1 MQITPT
7 GAVTNLCKFKKMG
20 EKISINTAVEP
31 VQARGSSCQ
40 AGGLTAASLLFQN
53 KVLTVDGV
61 KVKLQVRPH
70 GPGAAPAVFGAR

>member
-7 GAVTNLCKFKKMG
+7 GAVTNLCKFKKRG
-20 EKISINTAVEP
+20 EKISINTAVE
-31 VQARGSSCQ
+31 AWGSSCQ